1 MPIITV
7 PFFCPPFFCPHSRS
21 REPGPN
27 NADAPNAAIALRF
40 YFENHWRDVGDLRR
54 SATSHAMRVQST
66 ILVSVLAFLFSCAAV
81 HSAPPRNEAEAGV
94 IVTNLVRKM
103 GGKLES
109 FQQPKVTFSESPRQ
123 WSFFYTLKPPGMPG
137 GHFRVIV
144 DEAGKTTYR
153 GGK

>member
-1 MPIITV
+1 M
-7 PFFCPPFFCPHSRS
+7 
-21 REPGPN
+21 EPRLN
-27 NADAPNAAIALRF
+27 KADAPNAAMAPRF
-40 YFENHWRDVGDLRR
+40 HSGRDWRGGGDLRR

-81 HSAPPRNEAEAGV
+81 YSAPPRNEAEAGV

-137 GHFRVIV
+137 GHFSVIV